1 MIPNHS
7 VIVSSTEPQGRNR
20 KKVWF
25 RKGKQLFNKDNA
37 NILLGFSS
45 LNPKTFISNNSV
57 KSIVINCSS
66 KTTYTVSKIKS
77 ARFNVASYDKEIA
90 PGVAST
96 NIVENS
102 NETKLTI
109 TTGDKDK
116 YLCVYYYNSANDTLT
131 EAEIRNS
138 IQIEAGT
145 IATPYEAYVENKM
158 FVKNSNDV
166 YEEFI
171 KKEDEIS
178 INETPFTAN
187 EGYTID
193 LQYINKQGKHYWGT
207 VVLHK
212 NSGMF
217 GSSEI
222 PLRCNVELA
231 QIFSYGCFLGTNT
244 YNALAV
250 GYFHLRTNQ
259 ELYVGDNNNT
269 SKYNYA
275 RCFVD
280 FIEK

>member
-1 MIPNHS
+1 MIPNS
-7 VIVSSTEPQGRNR
+7 SLIVSPTEPQGRNR

-45 LNPKTFISNNSV
+45 VDPKTFIANNSV

-96 NIVENS
+96 NIVENN

-171 KKEDEIS
+171 KKQEEIYS
-178 INETPFTAN
+178 TNEKNIGKWIDGRALYRKVVDCGTMPNATSKTISTGLSNVSYKKMEGMITNGTLYYEMNNTRPTDTNTIN
-187 EGYTID
+187 TIG
-193 LQYINKQGKHYWGT
+193 LYINNNYIIIESKIDRSSYTGHVILEYT
-207 VVLHK
+207 K
-212 NSGMF
+212 N
-217 GSSEI
+217 
-222 PLRCNVELA
+222 N
-231 QIFSYGCFLGTNT
+231 
-244 YNALAV
+244 
-250 GYFHLRTNQ
+250 
-259 ELYVGDNNNT
+259 
-269 SKYNYA
+269 
-275 RCFVD
+275 
-280 FIEK
+280 

>member
-1 MIPNHS
+1 MIPNS
-7 VIVSSTEPQGRNR
+7 SLIVSPTEPQGRNR

-45 LNPKTFISNNSV
+45 VDPKTFIANNSV

-96 NIVENS
+96 NIVENN

-171 KKEDEIS
+171 KKEDIKKIS
-178 INETPFTAN
+178 FTKNDANNIYYYSMYATENEVQINADVRYSFSNGTYLKAFTI
-187 EGYTID
+187 EK
-193 LQYINKQGKHYWGT
+193 QY
-207 VVLHK
+207 
-212 NSGMF
+212 S
-217 GSSEI
+217 
-222 PLRCNVELA
+222 PL
-231 QIFSYGCFLGTNT
+231 IFSESEGQLKFPATTDYQ
-244 YNALAV
+244 AV
-250 GYFHLRTNQ
+250 GYAVINSNGEVYIHTNGQ
-259 ELYVGDNNNT
+259 
-269 SKYNYA
+269 SKAAIINIRYRY
-275 RCFVD
+275 R
-280 FIEK
+280 